1 MLLIKKYAKA
11 KSIAV
16 SYKKCIKGI
25 QNMSIVLRVFD
36 LLQKILRLTGNN
48 HAIAKYS
55 FDAYKKYEKAKSRNV
70 SYKMICLSETQII
83 SIVYRISNCL

>member
-25 QNMSIVLRVFD
+25 QNMSIVLGVFD

-48 HAIAKYS
+48 HLIAKYL
-55 FDAYKKYEKAKSRNV
+55 FDAYKKNMKRQNQEMFLIRYA
-70 SYKMICLSETQII
+70 
-83 SIVYRISNCL
+83 